1 MKKQLYIFLGLSL
14 VFGCADNN
22 TSSNLDIIEPELYTL
37 SISNT
42 NGGSVDSTGGTYES
56 GDEITIT
63 ATADEDYLFQNWS
76 GDENSVANP
85 LIFTIYDDVSI
96 TANFVLEDLNSFNQ
110 LSIVTQLSDLVD
122 ESSGLIFLNNNLIT
136 FNDSGGSNSLYEI
149 DIINGEVIRTVDIIN
164 AINNDWEDISVDSEY
179 IYIGDFGNNYGN
191 RQDLLI
197 YKISISDFLNSPDNS
212 VYAEE
217 INFSYSD
224 QTSFQSNAYN
234 SNFDAESIIS
244 FNDSL
249 YVFTKNWVDRKSNV
263 YSISKNPG
271 NYIASKIDSV
281 DVQGLITAAE
291 YNINSNTV
299 TLLGYDTDS
308 PFIIELTN
316 FNESNF
322 SQGLISKFPLVV
334 PETSSI
340 QTEGLTNIDNY
351 YYISAEDYLGNPQ
364 VLYRISK
371 DSLSNN

>member
-1 MKKQLYIFLGLSL
+1 MKKLLYIFLGLSL

-85 LIFTIYDDVSI
+85 LIFTIYDDVSV
-96 TANFVLEDLNSFNQ
+96 TANFVSEDLNSFNQ
-110 LSIVTQLSDLVD
+110 LSIATQLSDLVD
-122 ESSGLIFLNNNLIT
+122 ESSGLVFLNNNLIT

-149 DIINGEVIRTVDIIN
+149 DVFNGEVIRTVDIIN
-164 AINNDWEDISVDSEY
+164 ATNNDWEDISVDSEY

-197 YKISISDFLNSPDNS
+197 YKISISDFLNSANNS

-224 QTSFQSNAYN
+224 QINFQSNPYN

-244 FNDSL
+244 LNDSL
-249 YVFTKNWVDRKSNV
+249 YVFTKNWVDGKSNV
-263 YSISKNPG
+263 YSISKNAG

-281 DVQGLITAAE
+281 DAQGLITAAE

-308 PFIIELTN
+308 PFIIELSN

-322 SQGLISKFPLVV
+322 SQGLISKFPLTV

>member
-1 MKKQLYIFLGLSL
+1 MKKLLYIFLGLSL
-14 VFGCADNN
+14 FYGCADNSN
-22 TSSNLDIIEPELYTL
+22 SSNQEIIEPELYTL

-42 NGGSVDSTGGTYES
+42 NGGSVGSTGGIYES
-56 GDEITIT
+56 GDEIIIT
-63 ATADEDYLFQNWS
+63 ATANEDYSFQKWS
-76 GDENSVANP
+76 GDENSTANP
-85 LIFTIYDDVSI
+85 LIITIYDDISV
-96 TANFVLEDLNSFNQ
+96 TANFVPQDLTSFNQ

-122 ESSGLIFLNNNLIT
+122 ESSGLALLNNNLIT

-149 DIINGEVIRTVDIIN
+149 DILNGEVIRTVDIIN
-164 AINNDWEDISVDSEY
+164 ATNTDWEDVSVDSEY

-197 YKISISDFLNSPDNS
+197 YKISISDFLNSADNS

-224 QTSFQSNAYN
+224 QTSFQSNPYN

-244 FNDSL
+244 LNDSL
-249 YVFTKNWVDRKSNV
+249 YVFTKNWVDGKSNV
-263 YSISKNPG
+263 YSISKNAG
-271 NYIASKIDSV
+271 NYIASKVDSV

-291 YNINSNTV
+291 YNINSNTL

-308 PFIIELTN
+308 PFIVELSN

-322 SQGLISKFPLVV
+322 SQGLITKFPLIV

-340 QTEGLTNIDNY
+340 QTEGLTNIDNH

-371 DSLSNN
+371 DSLFTN

>member
-1 MKKQLYIFLGLSL
+1 MEISLFLL
-14 VFGCADNN
+14 
-22 TSSNLDIIEPELYTL
+22 
-37 SISNT
+37 
-42 NGGSVDSTGGTYES
+42 
-56 GDEITIT
+56 
-63 ATADEDYLFQNWS
+63 
-76 GDENSVANP
+76 
-85 LIFTIYDDVSI
+85 
-96 TANFVLEDLNSFNQ
+96 
-110 LSIVTQLSDLVD
+110 
-122 ESSGLIFLNNNLIT
+122 
-136 FNDSGGSNSLYEI
+136 
-149 DIINGEVIRTVDIIN
+149 
-164 AINNDWEDISVDSEY
+164 
-179 IYIGDFGNNYGN
+179 
-191 RQDLLI
+191 
-197 YKISISDFLNSPDNS
+197 
-212 VYAEE
+212 EE

>member
-1 MKKQLYIFLGLSL
+1 M
-14 VFGCADNN
+14 FGCADNS
-22 TSSNLDIIEPELYTL
+22 TSSNQVIIEPELYTL

-42 NGGSVDSTGGTYES
+42 NGGSVDSTAGIYES
-56 GDEITIT
+56 GDEIIIT
-63 ATADEDYLFQNWS
+63 ATANEGYSFQNWS
-76 GDENSVANP
+76 GDENSTANP
-85 LIFTIYDDVSI
+85 LIITIYDDISV
-96 TANFVLEDLNSFNQ
+96 TANFVPQDLTSFNQ

-122 ESSGLIFLNNNLIT
+122 ESSGLVLLNNNLIT

-149 DIINGEVIRTVDIIN
+149 DILNGEVIRTVDIIN
-164 AINNDWEDISVDSEY
+164 ATNNDWEDISVDSEY

-197 YKISISDFLNSPDNS
+197 YKISISDFLNSADNS

-224 QTSFQSNAYN
+224 QTSFQSNPYN

-244 FNDSL
+244 LNDSL
-249 YVFTKNWVDRKSNV
+249 YVFTKNWVDGKSNV
-263 YSISKNPG
+263 YSISKNAG

-308 PFIIELTN
+308 PFIIELSN

-322 SQGLISKFPLVV
+322 SQGLISKFPLIV

>member
-1 MKKQLYIFLGLSL
+1 MKKLLYIFLGLSL

-85 LIFTIYDDVSI
+85 LIFTIYDDVSV
-96 TANFVLEDLNSFNQ
+96 TANFVSEDLNSFNQ

-122 ESSGLIFLNNNLIT
+122 ESSGLVFLNNNLIT

-149 DIINGEVIRTVDIIN
+149 DVFNGEVIRTVDIIN
-164 AINNDWEDISVDSEY
+164 ATNNDWEDISVDSEY

-197 YKISISDFLNSPDNS
+197 YKISISDFLNSANNS

-224 QTSFQSNAYN
+224 QINFQSNPYN

-244 FNDSL
+244 LNDSL
-249 YVFTKNWVDRKSNV
+249 YVFTKNWVDGKSNV
-263 YSISKNPG
+263 YSISKNAG

-281 DVQGLITAAE
+281 DAQGLITAAE

-308 PFIIELTN
+308 PFIIELSN

-322 SQGLISKFPLVV
+322 SQGLISKFPLTV

>member
-1 MKKQLYIFLGLSL
+1 MKKLLYIFLGLSL
-14 VFGCADNN
+14 FYGCADNSN
-22 TSSNLDIIEPELYTL
+22 SSNQEIIEPELYTL

-42 NGGSVDSTGGTYES
+42 NGGSVDSTGGIYES
-56 GDEITIT
+56 GDEIIIT
-63 ATADEDYLFQNWS
+63 ATANEDYSFQKWS
-76 GDENSVANP
+76 GDENSTANP
-85 LIFTIYDDVSI
+85 LIITIYDDISVTS
-96 TANFVLEDLNSFNQ
+96 NFVPQDLTSFNQ

-122 ESSGLIFLNNNLIT
+122 ESSGLAFLNNNLIT

-149 DIINGEVIRTVDIIN
+149 DILNGEVIRTVDIIN
-164 AINNDWEDISVDSEY
+164 ATNTDWEDVSVDSEY

-197 YKISISDFLNSPDNS
+197 YKISISDFLNSADNS

-224 QTSFQSNAYN
+224 QTSFQSNPYN

-244 FNDSL
+244 LNDSL
-249 YVFTKNWVDRKSNV
+249 YVFTKNWVDGKSNV
-263 YSISKNPG
+263 YSISKNAG
-271 NYIASKIDSV
+271 NYIASKVDSV

-291 YNINSNTV
+291 YNINSNTL

-308 PFIIELTN
+308 PFIVELSN
-316 FNESNF
+316 FNESKF
-322 SQGLISKFPLVV
+322 SQGLITKFPLIV

-340 QTEGLTNIDNY
+340 QTEGLTNIDNH

>member
-1 MKKQLYIFLGLSL
+1 MKKLLYIFLGLSL
-14 VFGCADNN
+14 FYGCADNSN
-22 TSSNLDIIEPELYTL
+22 SSNQEIIEPELYTL

-42 NGGSVDSTGGTYES
+42 NGGSVDSTGGIYES
-56 GDEITIT
+56 GDEIIIT
-63 ATADEDYLFQNWS
+63 ATANEDYSFQKWS
-76 GDENSVANP
+76 GDENSTANP
-85 LIFTIYDDVSI
+85 LIITIYDDISV
-96 TANFVLEDLNSFNQ
+96 TANFVPQDLTSFNQ

-122 ESSGLIFLNNNLIT
+122 ESSGLAFLNNNLIT

-149 DIINGEVIRTVDIIN
+149 DILNGEVIRTVDIIN
-164 AINNDWEDISVDSEY
+164 ATNTDWEDVSVDSEY

-197 YKISISDFLNSPDNS
+197 YKISISDFLNSADNS

-224 QTSFQSNAYN
+224 QTSFQSNPYN

-244 FNDSL
+244 LNDSL
-249 YVFTKNWVDRKSNV
+249 YVFTKNWVDGKSNV
-263 YSISKNPG
+263 YSISKNAG
-271 NYIASKIDSV
+271 NYIASKVDSV

-291 YNINSNTV
+291 YNINSNTL

-308 PFIIELTN
+308 PFIVELSN

-322 SQGLISKFPLVV
+322 SQGLITKFPLIV

-340 QTEGLTNIDNY
+340 QTEGLTNIDNH

-371 DSLSNN
+371 DSLFTN

>member
-1 MKKQLYIFLGLSL
+1 MKKLLYIFLGLSL

-85 LIFTIYDDVSI
+85 LIFTIYDDVSV
-96 TANFVLEDLNSFNQ
+96 TANFVSEDLNSFNQ

-122 ESSGLIFLNNNLIT
+122 ESSGLVFLNNNLIT

-149 DIINGEVIRTVDIIN
+149 DVFNGEVIRTVDIIN
-164 AINNDWEDISVDSEY
+164 ATNNDWEDISVDSEY

-197 YKISISDFLNSPDNS
+197 YKISISDFLNSANNS

-224 QTSFQSNAYN
+224 QINFQSNPYN

-244 FNDSL
+244 LNDSL
-249 YVFTKNWVDRKSNV
+249 YVFTKNWVDGKSNV
-263 YSISKNPG
+263 YSISKNAG

-281 DVQGLITAAE
+281 DAQGLITAAE

-299 TLLGYDTDS
+299 TLLGYDADS
-308 PFIIELTN
+308 PFIIELSN

-322 SQGLISKFPLVV
+322 SQGLISKFPLTV

-351 YYISAEDYLGNPQ
+351 YYISAEGYLGNPQ

>member
-1 MKKQLYIFLGLSL
+1 MKKRLYIFLGLSL

-85 LIFTIYDDVSI
+85 LIFTIYDDVSV
-96 TANFVLEDLNSFNQ
+96 TANFVSEDLNSFNQ
-110 LSIVTQLSDLVD
+110 LSIATQLSDLVD
-122 ESSGLIFLNNNLIT
+122 ESSGLVFLNNNLIT

-149 DIINGEVIRTVDIIN
+149 DVFNGEVIRTVDIIN
-164 AINNDWEDISVDSEY
+164 ATNNDWEDISVDSEY

-197 YKISISDFLNSPDNS
+197 YKISISDFLNSANNS

-224 QTSFQSNAYN
+224 QINFQSNPYN

-244 FNDSL
+244 LNDSL
-249 YVFTKNWVDRKSNV
+249 YVFTKNWVDGKSNV
-263 YSISKNPG
+263 YSISKNAG

-281 DVQGLITAAE
+281 DAQGLITAAE

-299 TLLGYDTDS
+299 TLLGYDADS
-308 PFIIELTN
+308 PFIIELSN

-322 SQGLISKFPLVV
+322 SQGLISKFPLTV

>member
-197 YKISISDFLNSPDNS
+197 YKISISDFLNSADNS

-224 QTSFQSNAYN
+224 QINFQSNPYN

>member
-1 MKKQLYIFLGLSL
+1 MRKLLYIFLGLSL
-14 VFGCADNN
+14 FYGCADNS
-22 TSSNLDIIEPELYTL
+22 TSSNQDIIEPELYTL

-42 NGGSVDSTGGTYES
+42 NGGSVDSTGGIYES
-56 GDEITIT
+56 GDEIIIT
-63 ATADEDYLFQNWS
+63 ATANEGYSFQNWS
-76 GDENSVANP
+76 GDENSTANP
-85 LIFTIYDDVSI
+85 LIITIYDDISV
-96 TANFVLEDLNSFNQ
+96 TANFVPQDLTSFNQ

-122 ESSGLIFLNNNLIT
+122 ESSGLVLLNNNLIT

-149 DIINGEVIRTVDIIN
+149 DILNGEVIRTVDIIN
-164 AINNDWEDISVDSEY
+164 ATNNDWEDISVDSEY

-197 YKISISDFLNSPDNS
+197 YKISISDFLNSADNS

-224 QTSFQSNAYN
+224 QTSFQSNPYN

-244 FNDSL
+244 LNDSL
-249 YVFTKNWVDRKSNV
+249 YVFTKNWVDGKSNV
-263 YSISKNPG
+263 YSISKNAG

-308 PFIIELTN
+308 PFIIELSN

-322 SQGLISKFPLVV
+322 SQGLISKFPLIV

>member
-1 MKKQLYIFLGLSL
+1 MKKLLYIFLGLSL

-85 LIFTIYDDVSI
+85 LIFTIYDDVSV
-96 TANFVLEDLNSFNQ
+96 TANFVSEDLNSFNQ

-122 ESSGLIFLNNNLIT
+122 ESSGLVFLNNNLIT

-149 DIINGEVIRTVDIIN
+149 DVFNGEVIRTVDIIN
-164 AINNDWEDISVDSEY
+164 ATNNDWEDISVDSEY

-197 YKISISDFLNSPDNS
+197 YKISISDFLNSANNS

-224 QTSFQSNAYN
+224 QINFQSNPYN

-244 FNDSL
+244 LNDSL
-249 YVFTKNWVDRKSNV
+249 YVFTKNWVDGKSNV
-263 YSISKNPG
+263 YSISKNAG

-281 DVQGLITAAE
+281 DAQGLITAAE

-308 PFIIELTN
+308 PFIIELSN

-322 SQGLISKFPLVV
+322 SQGLISKFPLTV

-351 YYISAEDYLGNPQ
+351 YYISAEGYLGNPQ

>member
-1 MKKQLYIFLGLSL
+1 MKKLLYIFLGLSL

-85 LIFTIYDDVSI
+85 LIFTIYDDVSV
-96 TANFVLEDLNSFNQ
+96 TANFVSEDLNSFNQ

-122 ESSGLIFLNNNLIT
+122 ESSGLVFLNNNLIT

-149 DIINGEVIRTVDIIN
+149 DVFNGEVIRTVDIIN
-164 AINNDWEDISVDSEY
+164 ATNNDWEDISVDSEY

-197 YKISISDFLNSPDNS
+197 YKISISDFLNSANNS

-224 QTSFQSNAYN
+224 QINFQSNPYN

-244 FNDSL
+244 LNDSL
-249 YVFTKNWVDRKSNV
+249 YVFTKNWVDGKSNV
-263 YSISKNPG
+263 YSISKNAG

-281 DVQGLITAAE
+281 DAQGLITAAE

-299 TLLGYDTDS
+299 TLLGYDADS
-308 PFIIELTN
+308 PFIIELSN

-322 SQGLISKFPLVV
+322 SQGLISKFPLTV

>member
-1 MKKQLYIFLGLSL
+1 MKKLHYIFLGLSL
-14 VFGCADNN
+14 VFGCADNS

-85 LIFTIYDDVSI
+85 LIFTIYDDVSV
-96 TANFVLEDLNSFNQ
+96 TANFVSEDLNSFNQ

-122 ESSGLIFLNNNLIT
+122 ESSGLVFLNNNLIT

-164 AINNDWEDISVDSEY
+164 ATNNDWEDISIDSEY

-224 QTSFQSNAYN
+224 QTSFQTNPYN
-234 SNFDAESIIS
+234 SNFDAESIIA

-263 YSISKNPG
+263 YSISKNAG

-316 FNESNF
+316 FNESSF
-322 SQGLISKFPLVV
+322 SQGLINKFPLIV
-334 PETSSI
+334 PEISSI
-340 QTEGLTNIDNY
+340 QTEGLTNINNY
-351 YYISAEDYLGNPQ
+351 YYISAEDYLGNSQ

-371 DSLSNN
+371 DSLYTN